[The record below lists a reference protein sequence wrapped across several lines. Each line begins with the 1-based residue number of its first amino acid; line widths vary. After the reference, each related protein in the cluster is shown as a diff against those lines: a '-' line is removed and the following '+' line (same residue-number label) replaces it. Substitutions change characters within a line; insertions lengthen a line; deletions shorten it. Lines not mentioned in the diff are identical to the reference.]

1 MGASSFVAGSRNTSR
16 RYAQTGRV
24 HVGELG
30 EALKDDKNSVYLIKS
45 TIDGV
50 TMSYNT

>member
-30 EALKDDKNSVYLIKS
+30 EALKDDNSVYLIKS